1 MFQQYLD
8 QSVASDSMSFHTK
21 DYIFPSQM
29 GGGRPK
35 SVQKQKKSVLPGRP
49 IHQDFVTLDSQVG
62 GEPEP
67 YSTFSSQS
75 ESQTVSSIDTSGLHI
90 PRNNWSETSGTEAS
104 SYEVALPEN
113 LGKMECHSSDS
124 SSVSGFTSGITSSLQ
139 TVSDSTKPLTQTSL
153 ISESSGSGIVQKGGF
168 FRAGSAAPY
177 AFCDK
182 MMDSQV
188 QANVDSQ
195 LSHTAETAQLEHQY
209 RYMPYS
215 FSESETSQ
223 TGNSSQQ
230 TSDLSSTS
238 ALSTTLQES

>member
-8 QSVASDSMSFHTK
+8 QSVVSDTMSFHTK

-29 GGGRPK
+29 GGGQPK
-35 SVQKQKKSVLPGRP
+35 LVQRQQKKALPGRP
-49 IHQDFVTLDSQVG
+49 IYQDFVTLDSQVG

-75 ESQTVSSIDTSGLHI
+75 ESQTVSSMDTSGLQV

-104 SYEVALPEN
+104 SYEVVLPKN
-113 LGKMECHSSDS
+113 LGKMECLSSDS

-153 ISESSGSGIVQKGGF
+153 ISESTDSKIVQKGGF

-188 QANVDSQ
+188 QSNVDSQ
-195 LSHTAETAQLEHQY
+195 LNHTAETTHLEQQY
-209 RYMPYS
+209 RHMPYS
-215 FSESETSQ
+215 FSESETSHI
-223 TGNSSQQ
+223 GASSLQ

-238 ALSTTLQES
+238 DLSTTFQES